1 MLKLNPSLSHRFNT
15 LLNQRHA
22 SIIRPQPTKNTP
34 AVKSHSLAKTAVL
47 LVGLSGYL
55 MSASVAAE
63 TFYKWIDKDGSTHYT
78 QTPPTK
84 KGAKA
89 TKKVFIDDMAPASP
103 TPAPNAANANNP
115 NGQPATNQTSNMD
128 SNQLATAANNGSV
141 PTAQTTSNSGIIPI
155 TPPPAGGLITPDQSQ
170 IRPAFS
176 EPAR

>member
-1 MLKLNPSLSHRFNT
+1 MLTLNYRSTHRMNDSLYQNQHHNQPRP
-15 LLNQRHA
+15 LN
-22 SIIRPQPTKNTP
+22 SRPLN
-34 AVKSHSLAKTAVL
+34 KTAPLIKAAL
-47 LVGLSGYL
+47 LAASFGLCLGST
-55 MSASVAAE
+55 SVSAE

-89 TKKVFIDDMAPASP
+89 TKKVFIDNMAPTTP
-103 TPAPNAANANNP
+103 TPAPNTANTNNP

-128 SNQLATAANNGSV
+128 SNQLATAANNGAV
-141 PTAQTTSNSGIIPI
+141 PSSAPQTTLTSI
-155 TPPPAGGLITPDQSQ
+155 TAPPAGGLITPDQSQ

>member
-1 MLKLNPSLSHRFNT
+1 MLILNCRLNHRMNDLLHQNQHQNQPRTFTLIKAT
-15 LLNQRHA
+15 LLAA
-22 SIIRPQPTKNTP
+22 S
-34 AVKSHSLAKTAVL
+34 L
-47 LVGLSGYL
+47 GLCLGSP
-55 MSASVAAE
+55 SASAE
-63 TFYKWIDKDGSTHYT
+63 TFYKWVDKDGSTHYT
-78 QTPPTK
+78 QTPPSK

-89 TKKVFIDDMAPASP
+89 TKKVFIDDMAPAMP

-128 SNQLATAANNGSV
+128 SNQLATAATNGSV
-141 PTAQTTSNSGIIPI
+141 PASQSTVDSGIIPI